1 MHREVQNKS
10 DPCSIWSKFNKNCCN
25 LVYMSLQYN
34 LSDVF
39 IILSSYG
46 TFTRA
51 RAVCYVI
58 HVDYCHLL
66 LKKTEDTFSGQKTM
80 L

>member
-1 MHREVQNKS
+1 
-10 DPCSIWSKFNKNCCN
+10 
-25 LVYMSLQYN
+25 MSLQYN